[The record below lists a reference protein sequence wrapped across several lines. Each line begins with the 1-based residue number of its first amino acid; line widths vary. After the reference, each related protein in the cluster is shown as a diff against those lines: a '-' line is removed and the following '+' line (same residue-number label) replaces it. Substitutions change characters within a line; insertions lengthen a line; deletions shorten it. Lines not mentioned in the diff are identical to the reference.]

1 MHPWRL
7 LSIPLLVGLFVAL
20 PVYWAYPDD
29 LSFWRAVGIVL
40 GWAGSG
46 LLLASL
52 LLMLREVRLA
62 SWLGG
67 IERMT
72 GWHHWTGL
80 AGYLLLLLH
89 PLALA
94 AAAWTESPLLAWQ
107 LLSPVAQNWP
117 VWAGWAAL
125 LFLMGGLSTTF
136 ASRLRYPLWRWL
148 HGLLGLGVV
157 VGCVH
162 VLLLGIDA
170 GAVLAILAAL
180 LMLVWRLI
188 RVDAGAAAKPYVVR
202 SVRRVAEAM
211 VEITLAPLVEGMPA
225 EAGQFVLVAFFRG
238 PRYRG
243 CGEYHPFTISAIDK
257 DQQFRIG
264 VKALGDCTRRM
275 QALEPGVEARV
286 QGPFGNFLL
295 ERPAKPQL
303 WVAGGIGITPFL
315 ACLRDAR
322 VEHATRL
329 LYLYRSEADAAFR
342 DELESLAT
350 TNASFSLEAH
360 ATGDAIPDLAELL
373 PGAEELTGHECYLCG
388 PPGLLDA
395 VGHVLQLRG
404 VPAAHIHFERFDF
417 R

>member
-1 MHPWRL
+1 MHPLRS
-7 LSIPLLVGLFVAL
+7 LSIPLLVGLSVGL
-20 PVYWAYPDD
+20 PVCWAYPED
-29 LSFWRAVGIVL
+29 LSSWRAAGIVL
-40 GWAGSG
+40 GWAGGG

-72 GWHHWTGL
+72 HWHHWTGL

-94 AAAWTESPLLAWQ
+94 AAAWSESPPLAWQ

-125 LFLMGGLSTTF
+125 LLLMGGLSTTF
-136 ASRLRYPLWRWL
+136 ASRLRYTLWRWL
-148 HGLLGLGVV
+148 HGLLGIGVL
-157 VGCVH
+157 VGFVH
-162 VLLLGIDA
+162 VLLLGIGA
-170 GAVLAILAAL
+170 GAVFAILAAL

-211 VEITLAPLVEGMPA
+211 IEIALAPLVRVMPA
-225 EAGQFVLVAFFRG
+225 EAGQLVVVAFVRG
-238 PRYRG
+238 PRDRG

-257 DQQFRIG
+257 DGQIRIG

-275 QALEPGVEARV
+275 QGLEPGVEAGV

-315 ACLRDAR
+315 ACLRNAP
-322 VEHATRL
+322 VEHPTRL

-342 DELESLAT
+342 DELESLAA
-350 TNASFSLEAH
+350 TNAGLSLEAH
-360 ATGDAIPDLAELL
+360 ATGDGIPDLAAIL
-373 PGAEELTGHECYLCG
+373 PAADELTAHECYLCG
-388 PPGLLDA
+388 PPGMLDA
-395 VGHVLQLRG
+395 AGHILQSRG
-404 VPAAHIHFERFDF
+404 VPVAQIHFERFDF

>member
-7 LSIPLLVGLFVAL
+7 LSIPLLVGLSVGL
-20 PVYWAYPDD
+20 PVYWAYPED
-29 LSFWRAVGIVL
+29 LSSWRAAGIVL

-80 AGYLLLLLH
+80 AGYLLVLLH

-94 AAAWTESPLLAWQ
+94 AAAWTESPPLAWQ

-117 VWAGWAAL
+117 VWVGWAAL

-148 HGLLGLGVV
+148 HGLLGIGVL
-157 VGCVH
+157 VGFVH

-170 GAVLAILAAL
+170 GAVFAILAAL

-188 RVDAGAAAKPYVVR
+188 RVDAGAAAKPYIVR

-211 VEITLAPLVEGMPA
+211 VEITLAPLVLGMPA
-225 EAGQFVLVAFFRG
+225 EAGQFVVVAFFRG

-257 DQQFRIG
+257 DGQIRIG

-275 QALEPGVEARV
+275 QGLEPGVEARV

-315 ACLRDAR
+315 ACLRNAR

-342 DELESLAT
+342 DELESLAA
-350 TNASFSLEAH
+350 TNAGLSLEAH
-360 ATGDAIPDLAELL
+360 ATGDAIPDLAAIL
-373 PGAEELTGHECYLCG
+373 PGADQLIAHECYLCG

-395 VGHVLQLRG
+395 VGRILQSRG
-404 VPAAHIHFERFDF
+404 VPAAQIHFERFDF

>member
-20 PVYWAYPDD
+20 PVYWAYPDE
-29 LSFWRAVGIVL
+29 LSSWRAVGIVL

-72 GWHHWTGL
+72 WWHHWTGL
-80 AGYLLLLLH
+80 AGYLVLLLH

-94 AAAWTESPLLAWQ
+94 AAAWSESPPLAWQ
-107 LLSPVAQNWP
+107 LLSPFAQNWP
-117 VWAGWAAL
+117 VWVGWAAL
-125 LFLMGGLSTTF
+125 LLLMGGLCTTF
-136 ASRLRYPLWRWL
+136 ASRLRYTLWRWL
-148 HGLLGLGVV
+148 HGLLGLGTLA
-157 VGCVH
+157 GFGH

-170 GAVLAILAAL
+170 GAVFAILAAL

-211 VEITLAPLVEGMPA
+211 VEIALTPLVRGMPA

-238 PRYRG
+238 AHYRG
-243 CGEYHPFTISAIDK
+243 CGEYHPFTISAIDS

-275 QALEPGVEARV
+275 QGLEPGVEARV
-286 QGPFGNFLL
+286 QGPYGNFLL
-295 ERPAKPQL
+295 ERPPKPQL
-303 WVAGGIGITPFL
+303 WIAGGIGITPFL
-315 ACLRDAR
+315 ACLRSAP
-322 VEHATRL
+322 VEQATRL
-329 LYLYRSEADAAFR
+329 LYLYRGDADAAFR
-342 DELESLAT
+342 DELEALAA
-350 TNASFSLEAH
+350 TNDGLSLETH
-360 ATGDAIPDLAELL
+360 ATGAAAPDLAAIL
-373 PGAEELTGHECYLCG
+373 PDAHELTGHECYLCG

-395 VGHVLQLRG
+395 AGRLLQSRG
-404 VPAAHIHFERFDF
+404 VPSSQIHSERFDF